1 MPSYR
6 TAPRSRP
13 GPRRRSLLTGAAGVA
28 SAALLAGCSDSA
40 DSDTDGRPSEA
51 RRLRAAAAKD
61 SRELLRRYDAV
72 LAAHPSLDKRLGPL
86 RGEVQRHVEAFEKST
101 DTESPSPTAS
111 GSPAGSTPKAPSPSA
126 APDPRAAVRDLAK
139 AERELADRRGK
150 ALLDA
155 PAEEGRLLASVA
167 AAGAAHAYLLT
178 ETEDDK

>member
-13 GPRRRSLLTGAAGVA
+13 GPRRRSLLAGAAGVA

-40 DSDTDGRPSEA
+40 DSAADERPSAA

-61 SRELLRRYDAV
+61 SRELLRQYDAV

-86 RGEVQRHVEAFEKST
+86 RGEVKRHAEAFEKST
-101 DTESPSPTAS
+101 DDASPSPAAS
-111 GSPAGSTPKAPSPSA
+111 GTAAGSPPKAPSPSV
-126 APDPRAAVRDLAK
+126 APDPDAAVRDLAK
-139 AERELADRRGK
+139 AERELADRRGRT
-150 ALLDA
+150 LLDA

-178 ETEDDK
+178 ETENDK